1 MVEEHA
7 VVVRVEADV
16 AHLEIER
23 SRPCGLCG
31 STRGCGVSLWG
42 RLFGHRAGAFT
53 VDNVLGAAVGDRVV
67 VGLDE
72 SLLLRGALRAYLL
85 NALLVC
91 LGGICGAAL
100 ADTPASR
107 DGYAV
112 TGALAGLLL
121 GLAWL
126 HFSSGR
132 GRVEGFR
139 PVMLRRTDSMVLR
152 HCSR

>member
-1 MVEEHA
+1 MVEERA

-23 SRPCGLCG
+23 GRPCGLCG

-42 RLFGHRAGAFT
+42 RLFGSHARAFT
-53 VDNVLGAAVGDRVV
+53 VDNVLGAAVGERVV

-72 SLLLRGALRAYLL
+72 SLLLRGALRAYLV

-91 LGGICGAAL
+91 LGGVCGASL
-100 ADTPASR
+100 ADAPALR

-112 TGALAGLLL
+112 AGALAGLLL

-126 HFSSGR
+126 RFSSDR
-132 GRVEGFR
+132 GRVGGFR
-139 PVMLRRTDSMVLR
+139 PVMLRRADSMVLR